1 MRPSGITKRGFLLGL
16 VAITLPA
23 IASQSPSCRCLPGD
37 ACWPSTSTWNAFNQ
51 SIDGLLMA
59 TVPLGTPCHAPN
71 FDEEKCKAIKDG
83 WLLPDE
89 HYKTSSSIMAPYFGS
104 CDPFYP
110 SSEPCPIGNLVQYA
124 VNVSKPE
131 HIIKT
136 LEFTR
141 KYNIRFIVRNTGHDY
156 QGKSTGAG
164 ALAVWMHN
172 LKDIEVKNWSD
183 AHYTG
188 KAAKLAAG
196 VQGIDAFEAAHKE
209 GLRIVGGECPSVGLA
224 GGYSQ
229 GGGHSALSSRYGLGA
244 DQILEWEVID
254 GTGRF
259 LIANRE
265 QNADLYWAL
274 AGGGAGTYGIV
285 WSMTSKA
292 HPDGV
297 VSGLNLTF
305 SATEISTDT
314 FFQAVEL
321 YNAHLSSIVDEGVM
335 SLNFLTN
342 TSFTIA
348 PMTGP
353 DIPLRRLESLFQPV
367 RDGFDRLG
375 IHYTYQSEEF
385 DSYLAQFRTQQ
396 APIEVGIAQ
405 YGGWLVPRSVVQ
417 ENNSG
422 LTESIRSVISNGG
435 IFTTVAINVSKRVS
449 GDVHNAVLPAWREAI
464 AHVVLSTSWEWDDH
478 DYTIA
483 AQEKMTNDFMPS
495 LMKLAP
501 KSGAYLNE
509 ADFRQPDFKTAFYGE
524 NYDALR
530 QVKAKYDPHNL
541 FYGLTA
547 VGSDEWTVSSS
558 GRMCPVVSHDEL

>member
-1 MRPSGITKRGFLLGL
+1 
-16 VAITLPA
+16 
-23 IASQSPSCRCLPGD
+23 
-37 ACWPSTSTWNAFNQ
+37 
-51 SIDGLLMA
+51 
-59 TVPLGTPCHAPN
+59 
-71 FDEEKCKAIKDG
+71 
-83 WLLPDE
+83 
-89 HYKTSSSIMAPYFGS
+89 MAPYFGS

-131 HIIKT
+131 HIIRT
-136 LEFTR
+136 LDFTR

-164 ALAVWMHN
+164 ALGVWMHN
-172 LKDIEVKNWSD
+172 LKDIEVKDWSD

-209 GLRIVGGECPSVGLA
+209 ELRIVGGECPSVGLA

-259 LIANRE
+259 IIANRE

-274 AGGGAGTYGIV
+274 AGGGGGTYGIV

-321 YNAHLSSIVDEGVM
+321 YNAHLPSIVDEGVM

-367 RDGFDRLG
+367 RDKFDRLG
-375 IHYTYQSEEF
+375 IHYTYHSEEF

-435 IFTTVAINVSKRVS
+435 IFTTVAINVSKQVS

-464 AHVVLSTSWEWDDH
+464 AHVVLSTSWKWDDH
-478 DYTIA
+478 EYTIA

-501 KSGAYLNE
+501 NSGAYLNE
-509 ADFRQPDFKTAFYGE
+509 ADFRQLDFKTAFYGE